1 MSKEIK
7 GFSKLTKKEK
17 IEWLSK
23 SCFKDS
29 DSAKKILTQYWNID
43 SNLQKL
49 HDEFSNSGLVVLAIP
64 SQDFFQEFNDNNKV
78 KNFCDTNFSLTL
90 PMTTITSVKGK
101 DAHPFFKWL
110 ANEHNFRPVWNFN
123 KVLLDKQGM
132 FVASFGS
139 FTNPN
144 SRKIK
149 SKIIN
154 LLKN

>member
-1 MSKEIK
+1 MTP
-7 GFSKLTKKEK
+7 LTK
-17 IEWLSK
+17 
-23 SCFKDS
+23 
-29 DSAKKILTQYWNID
+29 
-43 SNLQKL
+43 
-49 HDEFSNSGLVVLAIP
+49 
-64 SQDFFQEFNDNNKV
+64 
-78 KNFCDTNFSLTL
+78 
-90 PMTTITSVKGK
+90 VKGI

>member
-49 HDEFSNSGLVVLAIP
+49 HDEFSRNWP
-64 SQDFFQEFNDNNKV
+64 
-78 KNFCDTNFSLTL
+78 
-90 PMTTITSVKGK
+90 TSV
-101 DAHPFFKWL
+101 W
-110 ANEHNFRPVWNFN
+110 RYTYI
-123 KVLLDKQGM
+123 KQVDLPK
-132 FVASFGS
+132 FSQ
-139 FTNPN
+139 
-144 SRKIK
+144 
-149 SKIIN
+149 II
-154 LLKN
+154 